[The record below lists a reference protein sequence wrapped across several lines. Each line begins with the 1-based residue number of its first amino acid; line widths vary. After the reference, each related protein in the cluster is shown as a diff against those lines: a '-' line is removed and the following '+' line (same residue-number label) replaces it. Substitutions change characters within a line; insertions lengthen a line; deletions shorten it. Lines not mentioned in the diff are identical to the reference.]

1 MSTTMTVAELV
12 DSKNIPLNPT
22 TLEEAGNPLVYEMLQ
37 VGQLKIDR
45 IYQRMLSK
53 KQLHIYGKLK
63 NDRLVCALVS
73 RRPKSCGDACG
84 DFIVDGQ
91 HKAVIKYVSETE
103 NPNDPSTWLP
113 CQVKVWAEGM
123 TLQEVQA
130 GEAELFNDNN
140 TFRKNPK
147 QVEIYRA
154 GVIFGD
160 EESILMD
167 SHLKSLKIHI
177 DGFGSDEDDAVEM
190 ETPTP
195 FFNAIKHDIG
205 KPDSVAGGL
214 LLQAGWELYQKI
226 FSNHLTPKIHGQCFR
241 AMVLLDKFI
250 SVGLSNSKQKHF
262 KQWVVSSKGGLGD
275 TATPKNLVKGFATFS
290 GPQWILHER
299 IIEPYNST
307 MRNRAKGSETKLG
320 EVTLK
325 QARQSG
331 MSEYGEDI
339 FRHPE
344 EEKLPKK

>member
-1 MSTTMTVAELV
+1 MSMTMTIAELV
-12 DSKNIPLNPT
+12 ASRKIPLNPT
-22 TLEEAGNPLVYEMLQ
+22 TLEDAGNPLVYEMLQ
-37 VGQLKIDR
+37 VGLLKVDR

-53 KQLHIYGKLK
+53 KSLNIYGKLK

-73 RRPKSCGDACG
+73 RRPNSCGDACG
-84 DFIVDGQ
+84 DFLVDGQ
-91 HKAVIKYVSETE
+91 HKAVIKYVSGTE
-103 NPNDPSTWLP
+103 NLNDRKTWLP
-113 CQVKVWAEGM
+113 CQVKIWPEGM

-130 GEAELFNDNN
+130 GEAELFYDNN
-140 TFRKNPK
+140 MFRSNPN
-147 QVEIYRA
+147 QVEKYRA
-154 GVIFGD
+154 GVIFGHD
-160 EESILMD
+160 EAIMMD

-190 ETPTP
+190 KTPTP
-195 FFNAIKHDIG
+195 FFNAILHDI
-205 KPDSVAGGL
+205 KEPDSVAGGL

-226 FSNHLTPKIHGQCFR
+226 FPNHLTPKIHGQCFR
-241 AMVLLDKFI
+241 TMVLLDKFI

-262 KQWVVSSKGGLGD
+262 KQWVVSSKGGLSD
-275 TATPKNLVKGFATFS
+275 TATPENLVRGRGSFN
-290 GPQWILHER
+290 GPQWILHEK
-299 IIEPYNST
+299 IIKPYNSI

-344 EEKLPKK
+344 EEKLKK